1 MYDVFGAVKG
11 LLKVDS
17 VSIDNNIFRLH
28 YKATMFIL
36 VVFSLL
42 LTQKQYFGD
51 PIDCIVSDID
61 TSIMDTYCWI
71 HSTFTIPSL
80 IDKKV
85 GVDVPHPGIS
95 NPAKHGPEDQHEV
108 KYHKYYQWV
117 TLFLYLQAILFYV
130 PRWLWKTFE
139 GGKVKMLVM
148 QMNSPIVDDSCKREQ
163 KSLLVSYFSLNL
175 HNHNWYFY
183 KFFLCE
189 VVNMVNVVGQIFF
202 TNRFLDY
209 EFTTYGSDVLSFT
222 EQDFGTRVDPMDV
235 VFPKVTKCTFYKYG
249 PSGTVERHDGLCVLP
264 LNIFNE
270 KILHL
275 HVVLVYYCCCSF
287 WYWSFV
293 PTRSRL
299 ASPENVE
306 AVARKCHIGDWFVL
320 YQLAKNMDP
329 LIYKEFI
336 TELAN
341 KLQGK
346 GTLHYKVTGVLLIT
360 CSLLVTERQYLGD
373 PIDCITDKVP
383 AEMMDTYCWI
393 HSTYTVTNLSNAKV
407 GVDIPHPGVAP
418 PLDHYNDTERQYHK
432 YYQWVTL
439 VLFLQ
444 ALMFY
449 IPHYLWKTW
458 ERKTLKNLVMHLNL
472 PVFDENSKEVR
483 KQILTDYYIKNL
495 HEFKSYTFRFF
506 FCEVLNMVNVLLQ
519 LYLTNLFLDG
529 AFTTYG
535 TRVVEFS
542 RQKFGTRLDPMDEV
556 FPKVTKCTFYKYGPS
571 GTVQRVDGL
580 LIILAC
586 ISGVG
591 LFYRLLTFHA
601 PLRSRLLRT
610 RSQLAKKDSVE
621 NLRTW
626 IH

>member
-189 VVNMVNVVGQIFF
+189 VVNMINVVGQIFF

-270 KILHL
+270 KIFIFMWFWFIIVA
-275 HVVLVYYCCCSF
+275 VVSGIGLLYRMCTF
-287 WYWSFV
+287 HRGFRQILLR
-293 PTRSRL
+293 TRSRL

-346 GTLHYKVTGVLLIT
+346 GTV
-360 CSLLVTERQYLGD
+360 S
-373 PIDCITDKVP
+373 
-383 AEMMDTYCWI
+383 
-393 HSTYTVTNLSNAKV
+393 
-407 GVDIPHPGVAP
+407 
-418 PLDHYNDTERQYHK
+418 
-432 YYQWVTL
+432 
-439 VLFLQ
+439 
-444 ALMFY
+444 
-449 IPHYLWKTW
+449 
-458 ERKTLKNLVMHLNL
+458 
-472 PVFDENSKEVR
+472 
-483 KQILTDYYIKNL
+483 
-495 HEFKSYTFRFF
+495 
-506 FCEVLNMVNVLLQ
+506 
-519 LYLTNLFLDG
+519 
-529 AFTTYG
+529 
-535 TRVVEFS
+535 
-542 RQKFGTRLDPMDEV
+542 
-556 FPKVTKCTFYKYGPS
+556 
-571 GTVQRVDGL
+571 
-580 LIILAC
+580 
-586 ISGVG
+586 
-591 LFYRLLTFHA
+591 
-601 PLRSRLLRT
+601 
-610 RSQLAKKDSVE
+610 
-621 NLRTW
+621 
-626 IH
+626 